1 MCIDFQV
8 CGCFTFFLRL
18 DGYDLL
24 LFSQASK
31 GELFTRPKHLNLN
44 LTQLDYWVFN
54 CSFATFQA
62 DHSRY
67 HNSHAHHLRHQPKE
81 HNSVPNSPNETD
93 LGRGGRSSGPNS
105 AHTSPV
111 GGTRKDHTPIQ
122 VGLISYYIF

>member
-8 CGCFTFFLRL
+8 CGCFTIFLRL
-18 DGYDLL
+18 NGYDLL
-24 LFSQASK
+24 LCSQASK
-31 GELFTRPKHLNLN
+31 GELFTRPKLNTIRL
-44 LTQLDYWVFN
+44 LFN
-54 CSFATFQA
+54 CSLSLDVIFQA

-111 GGTRKDHTPIQ
+111 GGARKDHTPTVQ
-122 VGLISYYIF
+122 VGLIIQVW

>member
-1 MCIDFQV
+1 M
-8 CGCFTFFLRL
+8 
-18 DGYDLL
+18 
-24 LFSQASK
+24 
-31 GELFTRPKHLNLN
+31 
-44 LTQLDYWVFN
+44 
-54 CSFATFQA
+54 FQA

-111 GGTRKDHTPIQ
+111 GGARKDHTPTVQ
-122 VGLISYYIF
+122 VRLIINSKDNKLWSADIPDNISLKLKLWWCNWSLGNFVLKNHPCIRTWNILHLCEGLELA